1 LESLVHSLFKNKAA
15 SRLVALLGACAFGLA
30 AAGCHHNN
38 QDSGFGVA
46 WTTMGTAD
54 DAGQFSS
61 YIVTVDSVVLVGKTV
76 GQVSGIAVPE
86 TIDFTKLT
94 SLSELWATASLPVDT
109 YTSAIITMDYTN
121 SQISVM
127 VNGVPTSATVL
138 DPSGAALTAVTIT
151 IDLDPSNPLLLQ
163 PTFATSNALRLS
175 FNFDLSASNSIDLTT
190 SPPTVRAKPYFSI
203 STTQAD
209 TKLIRVRGALI
220 NSSVGTGTYS
230 VVVRPFF
237 DEVNSLGID
246 TIFNDSN
253 TVYTFGGIT
262 YVGAPGLTAIS
273 QASAGSTETAAFT
286 TFEPTATPAA
296 GVTAGIFHSK
306 YVVAGGTLE
315 DFFTY
320 GLEGDVTAR
329 TGNTLTLHGA
339 TLFANAAQQV
349 QFEPQDSFVLLGP
362 ATLVTADGV
371 STLGALNYNSIGVGQ
386 HITAR
391 GLFSQSASGVVT
403 LDSTGA
409 SATDTGSIRVQSTEV
424 FGSVLATSAGSLDL
438 NLLAI
443 GNWPASIYNFAGN
456 GVSAA
461 QDPTPANFLVDTG
474 SLTLP
479 TFSAGDPAWVDG
491 FVSPFGSAPPDFL
504 AQSVSTDLSV
514 PATMVVSWTGTG
526 TTAPFVT
533 LSPTGLS
540 IDLTNAALG
549 SAQLRIG
556 AQSVDITTLSAS
568 PTVVP
573 AVAAPDPTSGLPL
586 FSPVFSVGPGGITEV
601 VVNPIQSFN
610 GFASFVTQLNTTFAA
625 PTPATRFIAQGFF
638 DRVSNTFTASII
650 DVVL

>member
-1 LESLVHSLFKNKAA
+1 VHSLFKNKATN
-15 SRLVALLGACAFGLA
+15 RLVALFSACAFGLA

-38 QDSGFGVA
+38 LDSGFGVA
-46 WTTMGTAD
+46 WTTLSTTD

-86 TIDFTKLT
+86 TLDFTKLT
-94 SLSELWATASLPVDT
+94 NLSELWATASLPVDT
-109 YTSAIITMDYTN
+109 YTSAIITMDYTAA
-121 SQISVM
+121 QISVM
-127 VNGVPTSATVL
+127 VNGVPTPATIL
-138 DPSGAALTAVTIT
+138 DPSGAPLTAVTLT
-151 IDLDPSNPLLLQ
+151 VNLDPSNPLILQ

-190 SPPTVRAKPYFSI
+190 SPPTVKTKPYFSI
-203 STTQAD
+203 STTQPD
-209 TKLIRVRGALI
+209 SKLIRVRGALI

-237 DEVNSLGID
+237 DEVNSLGIN
-246 TIFNDSN
+246 TIFNDSK
-253 TVYTFGGIT
+253 TVYTFGGT
-262 YVGAPGLTAIS
+262 KYVGAPGLTAIS
-273 QASAGSTETAAFT
+273 QASAGSTVAAAFT

-296 GVTAGIFHSK
+296 GVNAGIFHSK

-320 GLEGDVTAR
+320 GVEGDVTAR
-329 TGNTLTLHGA
+329 NGNTLTLHGA
-339 TLFANAAQQV
+339 TLFANAAQEV
-349 QFEPQDSFVLLGP
+349 QFEPLDSTVLVGP

-371 STLGALNYNSIGVGQ
+371 ASLGPLNYNSIAVGQ

-391 GLFSQSASGVVT
+391 GLFSQASNGAIT

-409 SATDTGSIRVQSTEV
+409 SATDTGSVRVQSTEL
-424 FGSVLATSAGSLDL
+424 FGTVISTSAGSLDL

-443 GNWPASIYNFAGN
+443 GNWPASVYNFAGN

-461 QDPTPANFLVDTG
+461 QDPTPANFLVNTG

-479 TFSAGDPAWVDG
+479 TFATGDPAWVDG

-504 AQSVSTDLSV
+504 AQSVSADLSV
-514 PATMVVSWTGTG
+514 PATLVVSWTGTG
-526 TTAPFVT
+526 TTAPFAT

-540 IDLTNAALG
+540 IDLANAAFG
-549 SAQLRIG
+549 SGQLRIG
-556 AQSVDITTLSAS
+556 AQTVDITTLGAS

-573 AVAAPDPTSGLPL
+573 AVATPDPTSGLPL
-586 FSPVFSVGPGGITEV
+586 FSPVFSVGPGGITEA
-601 VVNPIQSFN
+601 VVNPIQAFN

-625 PTPATRFIAQGFF
+625 PTPATQFIARGFF
-638 DRVSNTFTASII
+638 DRASNTFTASII